1 MKKIFGELNISYKV
15 IILSAIIIGVIVGL
29 LTSSLPLTIHGIIY
43 SFPRHLISLI
53 LILSTAIIYPLAIFN
68 ISYTVISLIIQKIFN
83 NKKIKYTGLAI
94 SITSI
99 IVFSIIAFSTNP
111 YYETVLKCS
120 TESFYYDDTYKIY
133 LEDEKYGKI
142 NVEYNEELN
151 TYCMNVEFHTTGET
165 KLVIDDQKGNV
176 NKYDLTI
183 GKNTFDLNIPEEEK
197 GEEMNN
203 TKIIINNNSYDIEL
217 ENNETTNELL
227 KQLPLEISMKEL
239 NGNEY
244 YSYLDFN

>member
-53 LILSTAIIYPLAIFN
+53 LILSTAIIYPLA
-68 ISYTVISLIIQKIFN
+68 IFN